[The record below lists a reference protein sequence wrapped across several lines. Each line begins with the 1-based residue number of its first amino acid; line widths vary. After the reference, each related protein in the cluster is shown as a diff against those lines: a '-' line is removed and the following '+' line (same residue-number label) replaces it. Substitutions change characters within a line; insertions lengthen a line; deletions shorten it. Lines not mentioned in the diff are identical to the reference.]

1 MNNLILRVKS
11 SDKKILVE
19 VLGMLAKFKSNFRD
33 KVRLIGY
40 RIDNDSGCLRLY
52 VGSSLLSEDVILFPF
67 WFEVELAVEFIWGWL
82 LAGKNDWEHHN
93 MVASQLTFDISNG
106 DDDIEFC
113 KIYRNYFE
121 MEKF

>member
-19 VLGMLAKFKSNFRD
+19 VLSMLAKFKSNFRD

-40 RIDNDSGCLRLY
+40 KIDNDSCCLRLY
-52 VGSSLLSEDVILFPF
+52 FSSLLLSDDVILFPF
-67 WFEVELAVEFIWGWL
+67 WFELDLAAEFVWGWL
-82 LAGKNDWEHHN
+82 LAGKYEWEHHN
-93 MVASQLTFDISNG
+93 MEPSYLTFDISNG

-121 MEKF
+121 LEK